1 MSNPFENEFKMLT
14 PEEMVK
20 FLNKHAAQCHGYE
33 LKNNLFQCA
42 VYIETVSQA
51 LESIKRAKEK

>member
-1 MSNPFENEFKMLT
+1 MPDFENEYKMLT

-20 FLNKHAAQCHGYE
+20 FLNKHAAQCHGME

-42 VYIETVSQA
+42 VYIHAMNQA
-51 LESIKRAKEK
+51 MESIQRAKDN